1 VNTHEV
7 NRRFSAHA
15 LAETEYLGIV
25 FRESRV
31 DDMSNA
37 LYWLLTDL
45 WLLVDRA
52 DRMDAQTTL
61 EPDD

>member
-1 VNTHEV
+1 MNCHEV
-7 NRRFSAHA
+7 NRRYYIHA

-37 LYWLLTDL
+37 LYWLLTDFF
-45 WLLVDRA
+45 LLVEQAAAA
-52 DRMDAQTTL
+52 DERD
-61 EPDD
+61 E